1 MNTEPYTYDFTV
13 LPRDTGLRSTCWMN
27 GARLSNPFSEVLPA
41 NAADL
46 LDLALAIYAADRSSR
61 RDYKR
66 SDTGQRRIDVQLA
79 LRNPDYWTAP
89 GTADRLQEFL
99 YWLSGDEWSFRLE
112 RRGAAQTPA
121 ESGAF
126 LLKVPLE
133 PPVSVSLFS
142 GGLDSLA
149 GLACRTV
156 EELGGSRVLVS
167 GYTHN
172 RLRSRQQSQ
181 VQYIRS
187 VLDERSPGT
196 GASVWHVAVG
206 FGMRRPERG
215 REERGQRTRALVFLA
230 LGATAAVQAGTDTL
244 WVYENGVGALNLPIN
259 ETQLGLD
266 NYRGVHPRSL
276 RMFEALVEPV
286 LGREVRV
293 RNPFLFHTKAEMC
306 RPLLPA
312 GLAGAVEHT
321 ITCDSFPMRIPD
333 QASQCGHCTSCVL
346 RRQAL
351 HAAGLGAYDPASA
364 YRHDVRSGRAA
375 LSKDKVY
382 DIEAMR
388 GQVQRLEQTLAS
400 GDPWRSL
407 KASFPEL
414 ARTSA
419 ELGRYGGLDA
429 ARVGAR
435 FVRLFQ
441 TYVCEWRRFMPQSD

>member
-13 LPRDTGLRSTCWMN
+13 HPRDTGVRSTCWMN
-27 GARLSNPFSEVLPA
+27 GKRLSDPFSEVLPA
-41 NAADL
+41 SAADL
-46 LDLALAIYAADRSSR
+46 LDLTLAIYAADRSSR

-66 SDTGQRRIDVQLA
+66 SNTGQRRLDVRLA

-89 GTADRLQEFL
+89 ATAERLQEFL

-126 LLKVPLE
+126 LFKVPLE

-149 GLACRTV
+149 GLACRSMDDPG
-156 EELGGSRVLVS
+156 ESRVLVS

-172 RLRSRQQSQ
+172 RLLNQQRSL
-181 VQYIRS
+181 VHYVRS
-187 VLDERSPGT
+187 ALEERSPGAGT
-196 GASVWHVAVG
+196 RVWHVAVS
-206 FGMRRPERG
+206 FGMRRPQGG

-230 LGATAAVQAGTDTL
+230 LGATAALQAGADTL

-259 ETQLGLD
+259 ETQLGVD

-276 RMFEALVEPV
+276 RMFESLVEPV

-306 RPLLPA
+306 RPLLAA

-333 QASQCGHCTSCVL
+333 QASQCGHCTSCLL

-351 HAAGLGAYDPASA
+351 HAAGLGTYDPVSA
-364 YRHDVRSGRAA
+364 YRHDVRTGRAS
-375 LSKDKVY
+375 LSKEKAY

-388 GQVQRLEQTLAS
+388 GQVQRLEQLLAS
-400 GDPWRSL
+400 GDPCRSL
-407 KASFPEL
+407 LASFPEL

-419 ELGRYGGLDA
+419 ELGRYGALDTTE
-429 ARVGAR
+429 VGAR

-441 TYVCEWRRFMPQSD
+441 TYVCEWRQFMPPSN

>member
-1 MNTEPYTYDFTV
+1 MNLEPFSYDFTV
-13 LPRDTGLRSTCWMN
+13 HPRDVGLHNTCWMA
-27 GARLSNPFSEVLPA
+27 GEDLSRPFSEALPPD
-41 NAADL
+41 AADL

-61 RDYKR
+61 RDFKR
-66 SDTGQRRIDVQLA
+66 SNTGQRRIDVRLA

-126 LLKVPLE
+126 LFKVPLE

-149 GLACRTV
+149 GLACRTM
-156 EELGGSRVLVS
+156 EEPGGSRVLVS

-172 RLRSRQQSQ
+172 RLLSQQQSQ
-181 VQYIRS
+181 VHYIRS

-196 GASVWHVAVG
+196 GTRVWHVAVG
-206 FGMRRPERG
+206 FGMRRPEGG

-259 ETQLGLD
+259 ETQLGVD
-266 NYRGVHPRSL
+266 NYSGVHPRSL
-276 RMFEALVEPV
+276 RLFEALVEPV

-306 RPLLPA
+306 RSLLPA

-333 QASQCGHCTSCVL
+333 QAPQCGHCTSCAL

-351 HAAGLGAYDPASA
+351 HAAGLGRYDPAAA
-364 YRHDVRSGRAA
+364 YRHDVRTERAV
-375 LSKDKVY
+375 LSNDNAY
-382 DIEAMR
+382 DVEAMR
-388 GQVQRLEQTLAS
+388 GQIQRLEQALAS

-407 KASFPEL
+407 MASFPEL
-414 ARTSA
+414 GRIST
-419 ELGRYGGLDA
+419 ELGRYDGLNA
-429 ARVGAR
+429 AQVGAK

-441 TYVCEWRRFMPQSD
+441 TYVREWRRFMPQSD

>member
-1 MNTEPYTYDFTV
+1 MNTDPYTYDFTV
-13 LPRDTGLRSTCWMN
+13 HPRDTGLRSTCWMN
-27 GARLSNPFSEVLPA
+27 GAPLSHPFSEALPA

-46 LDLALAIYAADRSSR
+46 LDVALAVYSADRSSR

-66 SDTGQRRIDVQLA
+66 SNTGQRRLDVRLA
-79 LRNPDYWTAP
+79 LRNPDYWTDPA
-89 GTADRLQEFL
+89 TVHRLQEFL
-99 YWLSGDEWSFRLE
+99 YWLSGDEWSFRIE
-112 RRGAAQTPA
+112 RRGSAQTPA

-126 LLKVPLE
+126 LFKVPLE

-149 GLACRTV
+149 GLACQSMDNPG
-156 EELGGSRVLVS
+156 ESRVLVS

-172 RLRSRQQSQ
+172 RLLSQQRSL
-181 VQYIRS
+181 VQYIRA
-187 VLDERSPGT
+187 VLDERSPGMGT
-196 GASVWHVAVG
+196 RVWHVAVG
-206 FGMRRPERG
+206 FGMRRPG
-215 REERGQRTRALVFLA
+215 GGHEEKGQRTRALVFLA
-230 LGATAAVQAGTDTL
+230 LGATAALQAGTDTL

-259 ETQLGLD
+259 ETQLGVD

-276 RMFEALVEPV
+276 RMFEALVGPV

-293 RNPFLFHTKAEMC
+293 RNPFLFQTKAQMC

-312 GLAGAVEHT
+312 GLAGAAKHT

-351 HAAGLGAYDPASA
+351 HAAGLGAYDPDSA
-364 YRHDVRSGRAA
+364 YRHDVRTGRAA
-375 LSKDKVY
+375 LGKDKAY

-400 GDPWRSL
+400 GDPWQSL

-419 ELGRYGGLDA
+419 ELERRGGPHGA
-429 ARVGAR
+429 QVGAR

-441 TYVCEWRRFMPQSD
+441 TYICEWWRFMPQSA